1 MEKSRLASCDGMFL
15 HALSS
20 ESVETYTGR
29 AFQSAIS
36 NLPRGST
43 VIPSV
48 PEEADEEGEVGRAN
62 GGDREGEEEREEGKD
77 EEGEVAEEGEGEG
90 GGFEA
95 AGSGCVERDPLDD
108 GYWLRQVSSLFLCLY
123 KDSNVHVYNYTII
136 NTCG

>member
-48 PEEADEEGEVGRAN
+48 PEEADEEGEVGGAN
-62 GGDREGEEEREEGKD
+62 GGEREGEEEREEGKD
-77 EEGEVAEEGEGEG
+77 EEGEVAEEGEGG
-90 GGFEA
+90 GVA
-95 AGSGCVERDPLDD
+95 ARSGCVERDPLDD

-123 KDSNVHVYNYTII
+123 KDSNVHVYTII
-136 NTCG
+136 ST

>member
-48 PEEADEEGEVGRAN
+48 PEEVDEEGEVGGAN

-95 AGSGCVERDPLDD
+95 AESGCVERNPLDD
-108 GYWLRQVSSLFLCLY
+108 GYWLRQVSSLFLCLQCAC
-123 KDSNVHVYNYTII
+123 VHTII
-136 NTCG
+136 STCG

>member
-1 MEKSRLASCDGMFL
+1 MTECSCTPSPPN
-15 HALSS
+15 LSKPTQVAHS
-20 ESVETYTGR
+20 H
-29 AFQSAIS
+29 QSAIS

-48 PEEADEEGEVGRAN
+48 PEEAEEEGEVGGAN
-62 GGDREGEEEREEGKD
+62 GGEREGEEEREEGED

-123 KDSNVHVYNYTII
+123 KDSNVHVYILL
-136 NTCG
+136 